1 MTVASV
7 YPVPTVYC
15 ELLNSDAA
23 IYGGSNFV
31 NAWPIAAEPGE
42 WKGQPY
48 SITLTLPPLAVL
60 FLKPVLS

>member
-1 MTVASV
+1 MTVASA
-7 YPVPTVYC
+7 YPCSGRYC
-15 ELLNSDAA
+15 ELFNSDAA

-31 NAWPIAAEPGE
+31 NAWPIAAEPGK

-48 SITLTLPPLAVL
+48 SIKLTLPPLAVL